1 MESFSCLCYI
11 IYKGDDFMWT
21 RKELKISAKDFLR
34 EHYWK
39 AFIICLIFILLTTT
53 HISTNLT
60 RAEHDFYMEK
70 EGLIFIATNTPIKL
84 ENRVFNYIAD
94 KTFTTP
100 IIFIPDGIF
109 WVLSIS
115 FILFNI
121 FVGSAL
127 EVGKSRFFLDGFRGD
142 VKTKTLWSY
151 FDFPDEYLKVVKTI
165 FLRNLYILLWT
176 LLFIIPGI
184 MKSFEYRMVPY
195 ILANEGYLSPAETI
209 KRSTEMTTGH
219 KWDIFVLDLSFILW
233 DILGYLILGLGGYFV
248 APYREATYAKLYEAL
263 SLYDEI
269 DEDLILE

>member
-1 MESFSCLCYI
+1 
-11 IYKGDDFMWT
+11 MWT
-21 RKELKISAKDFLR
+21 RRELKTSAKSFLR

-39 AFIICLIFILLTTT
+39 AFIVCLIVVLLTTS
-53 HISTNLT
+53 HVSTNLT

-84 ENRVFNYIAD
+84 ENRVFNFIAAR
-94 KTFTTP
+94 TFSTP
-100 IIFIPDGIF
+100 VIFIPDGLF
-109 WVLSIS
+109 WALSIG
-115 FILFNI
+115 FILFSI
-121 FVGSAL
+121 FVGSVL
-127 EVGKSRFFLDGFRGD
+127 VVGQSRFFLNGLKGD
-142 VKTKTLWSY
+142 VNRKTLWSY
-151 FDFPDEYLKVVKTI
+151 FDFPDEYFKIVKTM

-195 ILANEGYLSPAETI
+195 ILANEGHLSPSDTL

-233 DILGYLILGLGGYFV
+233 DLLGYALLGLGTYLV
-248 APYREATYAKLYEAL
+248 IPYREATYAKLYETL
-263 SLYDEI
+263 SGYEDF